1 MRIPIIAGN
10 WKMYKISAE
19 AIDLAK
25 KLRENLADVQE
36 REIVICP
43 PFTVLS
49 AVKNIINGSNISLG
63 AQDMHW
69 EKNGA
74 YTGEISPLML
84 IDLGC
89 RYCIIGHS
97 ERRQYFSETDDS
109 VNRKTKTA
117 LECGLIPIVCVGET
131 LEEREKNLT
140 FKIIERQIKT
150 GLSGLLREQGEKIVI
165 AYEPVWAI
173 GTGKTATPE
182 QAEEVQ
188 SHIRKLLASVFNEQI
203 SQKIRILYG
212 GSIRPDN
219 IKALMSCQNI
229 DGGLVGGASLE
240 AKSFIQIVNYD
251 KI

>member
-1 MRIPIIAGN
+1 MH
-10 WKMYKISAE
+10 KISAE

-25 KLRENLADVQE
+25 KLRENLADLRE
-36 REIVICP
+36 REIIICP

-188 SHIRKLLASVFNEQI
+188 SHIRKLLTSVFNEQI